1 MATIYLFRHG
11 QTTYNKKGIF
21 TGWSD
26 AELTDDG
33 IKECERIRKELTDVI
48 PNKAY
53 ASDLKRSQKTLY
65 LVLGNKKPQ
74 IFIDERIKERS
85 YGDLTGKSKEEIAK
99 KYPKEYPLWHRSY
112 DVRPPNG
119 ESIKDVEKRVLEFI
133 NDVILKLDR
142 NDVVFI
148 SAHGNSL
155 RPIRRYFERISI
167 EEMCSFEHVQGKVY
181 KYTL

>member
-1 MATIYLFRHG
+1 MTTIYLFRHG

-26 AELTDDG
+26 ADLTEEG
-33 IKECERIRKELTDVI
+33 IAECIRIRKELDSVT
-48 PNKAY
+48 PTKAY

-65 LVLGNKKPQ
+65 LVLGDKKPQ
-74 IFIDERIKERS
+74 IFIDKRIKERS
-85 YGDLTGKSKEEIAK
+85 YGDLTGKNKEEIAK

-112 DVRPPNG
+112 NVRPPNG
-119 ESIKDVEKRVLEFI
+119 ESIEDVENRVLEFI
-133 NDVILKLDR
+133 NDILLKLDK
-142 NDVVFI
+142 NDIVFI

-155 RPIRRYFERISI
+155 RPIRRYFEKMSI

-181 KYTL
+181 KYVL